1 MITSRRDPHGVGTI
15 VLGLFVLS
23 FPGFSFAGP
32 ALEAIQHTHGAVLR
46 ALQDPAWSQPDTAAA
61 RQQELAQLMGQR
73 FNYRAMARQI
83 LGPQWLLLREEE
95 RAEFIQ
101 LFRLLLL
108 KTYVHYL
115 DPVRE
120 GNLQYLDERIDQRQ
134 ALVRTQLMINPH
146 PLQIEFWLFE
156 TEGNWQI
163 YDVAVEGVSLIQ
175 SYRSQVKR
183 LLRLSSYAYLVEQ
196 LRAKAC
202 VNGCEPGGQ

>member
-1 MITSRRDPHGVGTI
+1 MIKSRTEARSVGT
-15 VLGLFVLS
+15 VALGLLLLS
-23 FPGFSFAGP
+23 FPGSSFAGP
-32 ALEAIQHTHGAVLR
+32 ALEAIQQTHGAVLR
-46 ALQDPAWSQPDTAAA
+46 ALQDPAWREPDTAAA

-83 LGPQWLLLREEE
+83 LGPQWLLLRDEE

-120 GNLQYLDERIDQRQ
+120 GELQYLDERIDQRH
-134 ALVRTQLMINPH
+134 AVVHTKLMINPH
-146 PLQIEFWLFE
+146 PLQVEFWLFE

-163 YDVAVEGVSLIQ
+163 YDVAVEGVSLIK

-202 VNGCEPGGQ
+202 VHGCEDGGQ